1 MGTYSV
7 AEAKNQLSK
16 LIDEAQSGEPV
27 TITRHGK
34 PAVHLT
40 AVQPAP
46 RPMTKEDLDR
56 LEADRATLPKL
67 PKSGA
72 ELVREMRDEDW
83 SKFNL

>member
-7 AEAKNQLSK
+7 AEARNQLSR
-16 LIDEAQSGEPV
+16 LIDEAQSGQPV

-46 RPMTKEDLDR
+46 RPMTKEDLEWLAQR
-56 LEADRATLPKL
+56 RATRPSM
-67 PKSGA
+67 PDTGA
-72 ELVREMRDEDW
+72 ALLRSMRDEE
-83 SKFNL
+83 

>member
-7 AEAKNQLSK
+7 AEARNQLSK
-16 LIDEAQSGEPV
+16 LIDEAQAGEPV

-34 PAVHLT
+34 PAVHIT
-40 AVQPAP
+40 PVQPAP

-67 PKSGA
+67 SVSA
-72 ELVREMRDEDW
+72 VELVRQMRDEDW
-83 SKFNL
+83 P

>member
-7 AEAKNQLSK
+7 AEAKNNLSK

-34 PAVHLT
+34 PAVHVT
-40 AVQPAP
+40 PVQPAR
-46 RPMTKEDLDR
+46 RPMTKEDIDR

-67 PKSGA
+67 SVSTVD
-72 ELVREMRDEDW
+72 LLRQMRDEDW
-83 SKFNL
+83 P

>member
-7 AEAKNQLSK
+7 AEARNQLSK

-40 AVQPAP
+40 AVQPVP
-46 RPMTKEDLDR
+46 RPMTNEDIDR
-56 LEADRATLPKL
+56 MVAQRDTLPKL
-67 PKSGA
+67 NKSGV

-83 SKFNL
+83 SKL

>member
-7 AEAKNQLSK
+7 AEAKNQLSR
-16 LIDEAQSGEPV
+16 LIDEAQAGEQV

-34 PAVHLT
+34 RAVNIIP
-40 AVQPAP
+40 VQPAP

-56 LEADRATLPKL
+56 LETQRAKL
-67 PKSGA
+67 PRLSKSGA

-83 SKFNL
+83 SKV